1 MRPPSFVRVEALN
14 MERLIVGQICL
25 ADGYPR
31 RVDFVT
37 VVEMRHGDPP
47 PSSVGGIGT
56 VYEGQGK
63 KAKYYENRS
72 ADVVDALQSG
82 EHIDVGATNVR
93 VERIWGWDGGSFFL
107 SQSRK
112 VFVE

>member
-1 MRPPSFVRVEALN
+1 
-14 MERLIVGQICL
+14 
-25 ADGYPR
+25 
-31 RVDFVT
+31 
-37 VVEMRHGDPP
+37 HGDPP

-93 VERIWGWDGGSFFL
+93 VERIWGWDGGDFFL

-112 VFVE
+112 VFVEESLSFGLRTTISSSPTSQLARKLGLLRP